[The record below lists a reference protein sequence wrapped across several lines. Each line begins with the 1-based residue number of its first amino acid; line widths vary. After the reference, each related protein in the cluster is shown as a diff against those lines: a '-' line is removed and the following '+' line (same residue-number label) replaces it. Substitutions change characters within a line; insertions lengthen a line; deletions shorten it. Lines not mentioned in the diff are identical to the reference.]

1 MKYLLAAALLTGLAP
16 AAMAGEIN
24 VTYGPD
30 FSEKLTED
38 YGVREGEYLTERVR
52 RALERELG
60 KAGADIARIEVTIL
74 DAKPSRP
81 TFKQAGD
88 ELGLDVQRSVS
99 LGGMK
104 LKAVAYDAAGGVAK
118 ELEYKWYQNDIQQAG
133 ISTWHDARRASSRF
147 ASRFAKVA
155 VN

>member
-1 MKYLLAAALLTGLAP
+1 MKHLLAAAALAAVLVP
-16 AAMAGEIN
+16 VAGATEIS
-24 VTYGPD
+24 VSYSPE

-38 YGVREGEYLTERVR
+38 YGTREGEFLSERVKKDLAR
-52 RALERELG
+52 ELER
-60 KAGADIARIEVTIL
+60 KGANVAKVDVTII

-88 ELGLDVQRSVS
+88 EPGLDMHRSVS

-104 LKAVAYDAAGGVAK
+104 LTAVAYDASGNAG
-118 ELEYKWYQNDIQQAG
+118 EPFEYKWYESDITMAG

-147 ASRFAKVA
+147 AARFAKEVH
-155 VN
+155 